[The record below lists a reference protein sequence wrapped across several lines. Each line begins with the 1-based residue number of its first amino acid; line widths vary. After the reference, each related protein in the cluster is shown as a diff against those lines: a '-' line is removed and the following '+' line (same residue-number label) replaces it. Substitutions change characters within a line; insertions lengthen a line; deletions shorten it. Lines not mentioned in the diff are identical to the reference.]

1 MRQIGE
7 HAVVLGASM
16 AGLLAARAL
25 AEAYERVTVVERDT
39 LPAAG
44 QARKGVPQGRHVH
57 ALLPR
62 GQHVVDELFPGLTD
76 ELIAAGAVEADPAIH
91 YRYVLG
97 GHPLHRAPIGG
108 RGILA
113 SRPFLEG
120 CVRERVRAL
129 PGVAFAEDR
138 DVVGLTTTG
147 TQRVTGARIV
157 RRAVG
162 SVEEEL
168 AADLVVDAMG
178 RASRTPAW
186 LTALGYRPAP
196 EEELK
201 IDMAYASRYLQLA
214 SGDLTDKA
222 VLVGPRPDWP
232 RAIAILAV
240 EGDRHLLTLAGFSAG
255 HRPPTDPAEFLAFA
269 AATAP
274 PDVFAAIQAAQPLG
288 DIVPYRYPSNLR
300 RHYQRLRHV
309 PAGLLV
315 TGDALCSFNPIYAQ
329 GMTVAALEAAALERC
344 LAAGE
349 QYLARRFFRAVAK
362 AVNTPWRMA
371 VSADLALHDVEGK
384 RTPTTRLLNA
394 YVDRLQTTAEHD
406 AAVAERLVRVFGL
419 LDPPAHLARPSVLAR
434 TLRPHRRRTPT
445 QAAPATR

>member
-25 AEAYERVTVVERDT
+25 AEAYERVTVVERDI
-39 LPAAG
+39 LPAVG

-62 GQHVVDELFPGLTD
+62 GQQVVDELFPGLID
-76 ELIAAGAVEADPAIH
+76 ESIAAGAVEADPAIH
-91 YRYVLG
+91 HRFVMG
-97 GHPLHRAPIGG
+97 GHPIHRVPIGG

-129 PGVAFAEDR
+129 PGVTFAEGR

-147 TQRVTGARIV
+147 TQRVTGARITG
-157 RRAVG
+157 RAVG
-162 SVEEEL
+162 SAEEEL
-168 AADLVVDAMG
+168 PADLVVDAMG

-196 EEELK
+196 EEELR
-201 IDMAYASRYLQLA
+201 IDMAYASRYLHVA
-214 SGDLTDKA
+214 SGDLADKA

-232 RAIAILAV
+232 RAMAIIEV
-240 EGDRHLLTLAGFSAG
+240 EGNRHLLTLAGFSAG
-255 HRPPTDPAEFLAFA
+255 HRPPTDPVEFLAFA

-274 PDVFAAIQAAQPLG
+274 PDVFAAIQAAQPLD

-300 RHYQRLRHV
+300 RHYQRLRRV

-315 TGDALCSFNPIYAQ
+315 TGDALCSFNPVYAQ
-329 GMTVAALEAAALERC
+329 GMTVAALEAAALNRC

-349 QYLARRFFRAVAK
+349 HDLARRFFRAAAK
-362 AVNTPWRMA
+362 VVNAPWRMA
-371 VSADLALHDVEGK
+371 VCADLALHDVEGK

-394 YVDRLQTTAEHD
+394 YVGRLQTTAEHD
-406 AAVAERLVRVFGL
+406 AAVAQQFIRVIGL
-419 LDPPAHLARPSVLAR
+419 LDPPAHLVRPSVLAR
-434 TLRPHRRRTPT
+434 TLLPSRRRAPT
-445 QAAPATR
+445 QVAPATR